1 MAVLDVVG
9 LHVGHAR
16 ERELRLRAGLPAQ
29 IDDERVSGSRP
40 PVEGGCGAH
49 DAVDPGAVRDV
60 DRLAGLVAR
69 RVGEALGMLEVVV
82 VVRLGAAH
90 VDVVGRVGGAVV
102 EAADGGI
109 RAVFDG
115 DAALGGFRLG
125 GRQQNG
131 EERRQEREAEGVG
144 LTELGRLGAQVLS
157 VKSASEK
164 VLQMGFRTLWK
175 FLFRFEFW
183 CCFGA
188 GRPMAVFLTWRFG
201 YTNRAVGAPV
211 APRFRGV
218 GRIRK
223 WVLEYGWR
231 PSVKTASGRL
241 YAG

>member
-40 PVEGGCGAH
+40 PVEGGRRAH

-69 RVGEALGMLEVVV
+69 RVGEARGMLEVVV

-102 EAADGGI
+102 EAA
-109 RAVFDG
+109 
-115 DAALGGFRLG
+115 
-125 GRQQNG
+125 
-131 EERRQEREAEGVG
+131 GVG

-157 VKSASEK
+157 VISASEK

-175 FLFRFEFW
+175 FLFRLEVW
-183 CCFGA
+183 CRFGA